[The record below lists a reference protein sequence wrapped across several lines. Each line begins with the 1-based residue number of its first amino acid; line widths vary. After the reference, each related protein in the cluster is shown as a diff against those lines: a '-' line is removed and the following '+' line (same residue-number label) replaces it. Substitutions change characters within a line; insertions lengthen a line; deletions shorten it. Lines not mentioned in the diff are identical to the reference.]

1 MGILL
6 YAHALP
12 ALGAFAQKCARTML
26 RAGRSDGKKIMRQS
40 ETEAHEAVNGEI
52 LLPSQHFSLRS
63 CRRLQ
68 KNELIANLRT

>member
-1 MGILL
+1 
-6 YAHALP
+6 
-12 ALGAFAQKCARTML
+12 
-26 RAGRSDGKKIMRQS
+26 MRQS
-40 ETEAHEAVNGEI
+40 ETEAHEAVNEEI